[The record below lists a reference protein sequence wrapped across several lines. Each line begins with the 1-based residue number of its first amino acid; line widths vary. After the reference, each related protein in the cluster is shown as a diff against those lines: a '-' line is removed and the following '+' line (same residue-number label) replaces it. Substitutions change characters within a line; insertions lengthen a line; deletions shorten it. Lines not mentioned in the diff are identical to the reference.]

1 MNFTQFVDR
10 FPGKYKRVYF
20 FGGKGFFVN
29 ECVRMVR
36 DFVNPDMDFDFIRL
50 SEPSEAAV
58 IDALREQ
65 STTGTRLIIAED
77 PTIPE
82 KWDSAAKWIEKMPKD
97 LHLVMHTT
105 RDDIDTKNDFL
116 QTVIKKGFFVL
127 CRDLDAYEG
136 ELHEWVKQELEP
148 ADDGA
153 ATELIHHLGSN
164 YGAIRMEAK
173 KLRIV
178 TSRHLD
184 AQTVTKLLGYP
195 EPRDVFNLL
204 EAIGDRNKK
213 SALETLTRIEASTSG
228 LAFVGLL
235 EHRFRQLLLVHYLRS
250 RGVDNRDIIIR
261 LQIHRFY
268 AGQIM
273 KLSKQFNIAMCRRAL
288 SLLQETDYKFRRGYP
303 FKQVVPLFIVEL
315 LNA

>member
-1 MNFTQFVDR
+1 MNFSQFVDR

-20 FGGKGFFVN
+20 FAGKSFFVT

-36 DFVNPDMDFDFIRL
+36 DHINPDMDFDLIRL

-58 IDALREQ
+58 IDSLREQ
-65 STTGTRLIIAED
+65 SMTGTRLIIAED
-77 PTIPE
+77 PSLPE
-82 KWDSAAKWIEKMPKD
+82 LWTEAPSWIEKMPKD

-105 RDDIDTKNDFL
+105 RDDVDTKNPFI
-116 QTVIKKGFFVL
+116 QAVIKKGFFVV
-127 CRDLDAYEG
+127 CRDLDVYEG
-136 ELHEWVKQELEP
+136 ELHEWVKKELAP

-153 ATELIHHLGSN
+153 ATELINHLGSN

-173 KLRIV
+173 KLRVV

-195 EPRDVFNLL
+195 EPRDMFDLL
-204 EAIGDRNKK
+204 EAIGERNKK
-213 SALETLTRIEASTSG
+213 TALETLVRIEAATSG

-250 RGVDNRDIIIR
+250 RGIENRDIIIR

-288 SLLQETDYKFRRGYP
+288 SLLQETDYKFRRGHS